1 MNNTNNILNATVI
14 KSKGRFISNEL
25 KKVPLIL
32 PYKEYIWEIKT
43 GYDISQS
50 LLDGVS
56 IKKESEFMIREDLLY
71 FVKHH
76 NVNEFIVSSFSIR
89 DLEENFGIDR
99 SRMPLTIIGDFIYQY
114 LNHALDTEISELNAD
129 FIEDPT
135 GVFFKISNGTVP
147 KHVKKRLKAIT
158 PSLSYIQSNTVSTEE
173 LDFSKISFSNLT
185 IQISNKF

>member
-1 MNNTNNILNATVI
+1 MNNTNNILNTTVI

-25 KKVPLIL
+25 NKVPLIL
-32 PYKEYIWEIKT
+32 PHKKYIWDIKT
-43 GYDISQS
+43 GYDIYQS

-56 IKKESEFMIREDLLY
+56 IKKESEFMIKEDLLY

-76 NVNEFIVSSFSIR
+76 NVNEFIVSPFSIR
-89 DLEENFGIDR
+89 ALEENFGIDR
-99 SRMPLTIIGDFIYQY
+99 PKKPLTIIGDFICLY
-114 LNHALDTEISELNAD
+114 LNQALNTEISELNAD

-147 KHVKKRLKAIT
+147 KHVKKRLEAII
-158 PSLSYIQSNTVSTEE
+158 PSLSYIQANTVSIEE
-173 LDFSKISFSNLT
+173 IDFSKISFSNLT